1 MMSAKRQTH
10 REPRRSSAPQ
20 TPRELLK
27 SPALICGLGNPGEK
41 YAHTR
46 HNIGFAVID
55 ALARRYDVRYWKS
68 EAGCQT
74 ALITVTGS
82 SGLTGTSAQSFS
94 SRNAG
99 GQSSNGQNTGS
110 QNTSNQ
116 GSNRRSN
123 GQKRE
128 VLLAKPQDFMNT
140 SGGPLSKLARARR
153 ISPADILVVHDEVDL
168 EEGRTRVRAGGGLN
182 AHNGLRSIADKLG
195 TRDFMRLQCGIGRP
209 PGRMKVADYV
219 LRELKGA
226 TLEEFL
232 VTVEVAADE
241 VEKLLKTS
249 TQAAET
255 NGIKIDGVYKC

>member
-1 MMSAKRQTH
+1 MSAQRQTH
-10 REPRRSSAPQ
+10 HGPRRSSVPQ
-20 TPRELLK
+20 APRELLE
-27 SPALICGLGNPGEK
+27 SPVLICGLGNPGEK
-41 YAHTR
+41 YVHTR

-74 ALITVTGS
+74 ALITVTGA
-82 SGLTGTSAQSFS
+82 SGRTGASGQSFS

-116 GSNRRSN
+116 GSNGRSN

-140 SGGPLSKLARARR
+140 SGGPLSKLARAHG
-153 ISPADILVVHDEVDL
+153 ILPGQILVIHDEVDL
-168 EEGRTRVRAGGGLN
+168 EENRIRVRAGGGLN

-209 PGRMKVADYV
+209 PGRMAVADYV
-219 LRELKGA
+219 LRELKG
-226 TLEEFL
+226 TSLEAFCI
-232 VTVEVAADE
+232 TAEVAADE
-241 VEKLLKTS
+241 IERLIRSSEQNTAKQDKAN
-249 TQAAET
+249 QART
-255 NGIKIDGVYKC
+255 

>member
-1 MMSAKRQTH
+1 MSAQRQTH
-10 REPRRSSAPQ
+10 HGPRRSSTPQ
-20 TPRELLK
+20 APRELLK

-68 EAGCQT
+68 EAGC
-74 ALITVTGS
+74 LVT
-82 SGLTGTSAQSFS
+82 TIIVTDADAQ
-94 SRNAG
+94 R
-99 GQSSNGQNTGS
+99 
-110 QNTSNQ
+110 
-116 GSNRRSN
+116 
-123 GQKRE
+123 RE

-168 EEGRTRVRAGGGLN
+168 AEGRTRVRAGGGLN

-209 PGRMKVADYV
+209 LGRMTVADYV
-219 LRELKGA
+219 LRELKG
-226 TLEEFL
+226 TSLETFCI
-232 VTVEVAADE
+232 TAEVAADE
-241 VEKLLKTS
+241 VEQLIRSK
-249 TQAAET
+249 Q
-255 NGIKIDGVYKC
+255 

>member
-1 MMSAKRQTH
+1 MRLSYHKMTHKIPDTKGKCRNLGNMLHSVNKTTHSIRENLMGAQRQTH
-10 REPRRSSAPQ
+10 HEPKRFSTPQAP
-20 TPRELLK
+20 RKLLE
-27 SPALICGLGNPGEK
+27 SPTLICGLGNPGEK

-55 ALARRYDVRYWKS
+55 ALASRYDARYWKS
-68 EAGCQT
+68 EAGC
-74 ALITVTGS
+74 LVT
-82 SGLTGTSAQSFS
+82 TIIVTDADAQ
-94 SRNAG
+94 R
-99 GQSSNGQNTGS
+99 
-110 QNTSNQ
+110 
-116 GSNRRSN
+116 
-123 GQKRE
+123 RE

-140 SGGPLSKLARARR
+140 SGGPLSKLARARH

-168 EEGRTRVRAGGGLN
+168 AAGSVRTRAGGGLN

-219 LRELKGA
+219 LKELKGA
-226 TLEEFL
+226 ALEEFF

-249 TQAAET
+249 TQAAGT
-255 NGIKIDGVYKC
+255 NGIKIERCL